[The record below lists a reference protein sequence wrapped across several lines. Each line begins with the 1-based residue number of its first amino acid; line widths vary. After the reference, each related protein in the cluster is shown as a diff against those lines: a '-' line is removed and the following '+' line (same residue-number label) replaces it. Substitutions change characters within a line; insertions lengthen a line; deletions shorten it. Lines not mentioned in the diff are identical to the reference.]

1 MNIAFF
7 LTPKHDVI
15 TLDKTMTLAEAMDV
29 MQKHRYTSVP
39 VLDSKGRYAFT
50 LSEGDLLWYIRQK
63 KDKPMAVMDNL
74 RISKIKRHHNIQAVS
89 IESNIDSLVE
99 LASMQAFVPV
109 VDDSKTFIGIIK
121 RSDII
126 HYLMTKMTNKEI
138 AYLA

>member
-7 LTPKHDVI
+7 LTPKHEVI
-15 TLDKTMTLAEAMDV
+15 TLDKSMTVAEAMDV
-29 MQKHRYTSVP
+29 MQQHRYSSVP

-50 LSEGDLLWYIRQK
+50 LSEGDLLWYIRER
-63 KDKPMAVMDNL
+63 KDKNMDVITKR

-89 IESNIDSLVE
+89 IESHIDSLVE

-126 HYLMTKMTNKEI
+126 QYLMTKMTNKDI